1 MKLKILKENKNW
13 KTHYRRDK
21 KSKQVNNHQK
31 KKKKVVKVTK
41 ELHII
46 VVPGLD
52 CLLFWILPKH

>member
-1 MKLKILKENKNW
+1 MKLKILKENKNR

-21 KSKQVNNHQK
+21 KSKQVSNHQ

-52 CLLFWILPKH
+52 CLLS